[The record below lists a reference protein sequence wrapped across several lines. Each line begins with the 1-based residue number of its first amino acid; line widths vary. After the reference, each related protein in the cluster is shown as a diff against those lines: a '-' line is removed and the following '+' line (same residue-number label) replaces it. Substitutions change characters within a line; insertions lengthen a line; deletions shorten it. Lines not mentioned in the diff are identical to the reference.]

1 MGPKPVLLAR
11 LNRLGELAG
20 DLKFKMHGF
29 ALGMTL
35 ALAAPLLAQGCAA
48 GGQ

>member
-1 MGPKPVLLAR
+1 MWTRLSSLAR
-11 LNRLGELAG
+11 TVRW
-20 DLKFKMHGF
+20 KIHGF

-35 ALAAPLLAQGCAA
+35 ALAAPLLAQGCVA

>member
-1 MGPKPVLLAR
+1 MLKRLA
-11 LNRLGELAG
+11 ELTRA
-20 DLKFKMHGF
+20 LRWQIHGF

-35 ALAAPLLAQGCAA
+35 ALATPLLAQGCVA

>member
-1 MGPKPVLLAR
+1 MFDRLSQLAR
-11 LNRLGELAG
+11 QHTRGIRL
-20 DLKFKMHGF
+20 KIHSF

-35 ALAAPLLAQGCAA
+35 ALALPLMAQGCVA

>member
-1 MGPKPVLLAR
+1 MFRYLCELIQRFTRGAR
-11 LNRLGELAG
+11 G
-20 DLKFKMHGF
+20 KIHSF

-35 ALAAPLLAQGCAA
+35 ALAVPFVAQGCVA

>member
-1 MGPKPVLLAR
+1 MFER
-11 LNRLGELAG
+11 L
-20 DLKFKMHGF
+20 MGF
-29 ALGMTL
+29 AREQTRGIRLKIHTFSLGMAV

>member
-1 MGPKPVLLAR
+1 MWERVNHGLRALGWR
-11 LNRLGELAG
+11 L
-20 DLKFKMHGF
+20 HGF

-35 ALAAPLLAQGCAA
+35 ALAAPLLAQGCVA

>member
-1 MGPKPVLLAR
+1 MFR
-11 LNRLGELAG
+11 HLGEL
-20 DLKFKMHGF
+20 MHRLAREHTRGIRARIHAF

-35 ALAAPLLAQGCAA
+35 ALAVPLAAQGCVA

>member
-1 MGPKPVLLAR
+1 MLENLRRLAR
-11 LNRLGELAG
+11 EQTRGIRL
-20 DLKFKMHGF
+20 KIHSF

-35 ALAAPLLAQGCAA
+35 ALAAPLVAQGCVT